1 MIVGQSPFLLMKCRI
16 LVNHYGL
23 DLCGCGSGNPFGKCD
38 EYLPECSIPMQSV
51 GEYDHVTAPDAW
63 AFSVQR

>member
-1 MIVGQSPFLLMKCRI
+1 MSDHC
-16 LVNHYGL
+16 VNHYGL